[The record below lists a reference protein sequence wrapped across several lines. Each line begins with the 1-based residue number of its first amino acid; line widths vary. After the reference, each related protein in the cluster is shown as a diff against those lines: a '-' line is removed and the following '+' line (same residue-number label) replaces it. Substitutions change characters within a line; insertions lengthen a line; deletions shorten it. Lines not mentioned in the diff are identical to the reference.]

1 MSACYEGELD
11 WELSQTE
18 WDKFQETLKELE
30 QRVEQIQGLQKL
42 NEISERKEEQFS
54 HQNLVL
60 SVEVKEVKEEPKL
73 EMQPP
78 PYQKPPPYVPP
89 LPFPLRG
96 VTKHTSSSGVK
107 NSAKQKVVQQD
118 FSNPLDEELCLE
130 GLFAEGEPCSRF
142 HETLSPEREIIDSED
157 TTLFT
162 NEEESIISLDES
174 HVGRGKG
181 EFTWGVQIEYIDF
194 DQCQTKKDP
203 EMLEEWSKKDFPLC
217 WMIQKYASWRH
228 DRLID
233 GTFLWYQ
240 DGYSK

>member
-1 MSACYEGELD
+1 M
-11 WELSQTE
+11 
-18 WDKFQETLKELE
+18 
-30 QRVEQIQGLQKL
+30 
-42 NEISERKEEQFS
+42 
-54 HQNLVL
+54 
-60 SVEVKEVKEEPKL
+60 EVKEVKEEPDV

-130 GLFAEGEPCSRF
+130 GLFAEGEPCSIF
-142 HETLSPEREIIDSED
+142 HETLSPEREIIDSKD

-174 HVGRGKG
+174 HVGRGKI
-181 EFTWGVQIEYIDF
+181 EFTWCVQTEYIDF

-203 EMLEEWSKKDFPLC
+203 EMLEEWSKIDFLLC
-217 WMIQKYASWRH
+217 WMIQENASWRH

-240 DGYSK
+240 DGYSE